1 MINLSLQS
9 GVFCD
14 EWKQALVQPQLK
26 KSKTET
32 AYFEN
37 LRPISNLTLKSNLTE
52 RAVFNQTNDYLNL
65 YQLYPKAQ
73 SAYRKYHSTE
83 TALLRVKHGILMNMN
98 RQHVTLLVILDL
110 SAAFDTVN
118 HHIMLE
124 RLKSSFGIQ
133 DQDLLS
139 F

>member
-1 MINLSLQS
+1 MLS
-9 GVFCD
+9 
-14 EWKQALVQPQLK
+14 
-26 KSKTET
+26 
-32 AYFEN
+32 
-37 LRPISNLTLKSNLTE
+37 
-52 RAVFNQTNDYLNL
+52 FNQTNDYFNL

-73 SAYRKYHSTE
+73 SAYRKYSTE
-83 TALLRVKHGILMNMN
+83 TALLRVKHDILMNMN
-98 RQHVTLLVILDL
+98 RQHVTFILVILDL
-110 SAAFDTVN
+110 SAAFDTVD